1 MLQAKHQEMLVSSIV
16 LFAVSA
22 LLMLGAVIALGVTR
36 SGGIQR
42 AAGLMPEIVVTA
54 DLPRLVLDEIVIRA
68 PHPGH
73 LAGAVARLSGI
84 N

>member
-1 MLQAKHQEMLVSSIV
+1 MMQAKHQETLVTSLV

-36 SGGIQR
+36 GGDIHR
-42 AAGLMPEIVVTA
+42 AVGLMPEIVVTA
-54 DLPRLVLDEIVIRA
+54 DLPRLVLDEIVVRA

-73 LAGAVARLSGI
+73 LPGAVAHLSGI